1 MATVRGGVENVAQ
14 AWFDSRLARAAS
26 GIFMLLTTAV
36 AVPVATWVVAKLVDI
51 DRKLAVIEQTRATDR
66 AAVEQARQS
75 DLESGRTRIAAIESR
90 MAEDRAQAAKAV
102 EFAQQIVRENAAMR
116 ATLDSVA
123 RDVARLVA
131 RDDAR
136 SSRPTM
142 GP

>member
-36 AVPVATWVVAKLVDI
+36 AVPVATWAVAKLVDI
-51 DRKLAVIEQTRATDR
+51 DRKLAIIEQTRATDR

-136 SSRPTM
+136 SNRPTM